1 MTRPIST
8 LLAASILASTATMA
22 TAQELNIYSSR
33 HYDTDEALYSGF
45 EEATGITINRIEG
58 DADELMAR
66 IQAEGRNSPADIFI
80 TVDVSRLNRAVDA
93 GLLQPVDSDVLE
105 ARIPANL
112 QDAENRWFGFSQR
125 SRILFYN
132 TELVDTP
139 PATYADLADPAYEG
153 LVCIRS
159 STNTYNQTLLASIIA
174 HEGEEAAREWA
185 EGVVRNFARSPQGGD
200 TDQIRGVAS
209 GECGVAVS
217 NTYYYVRS
225 LRDQVDGVTEHL
237 DVIGYVF
244 PDQDGNGAHM
254 NVSGAGVAV
263 HSPNRDAAVAFL
275 EYLASDL
282 AQVYFSSG
290 NNEYPAV
297 EGVEMVE
304 ELAGLGEFVA
314 DDVDL
319 SDVAANLGTA
329 QRIFNQVGWP

>member
-1 MTRPIST
+1 MTRPLFT

-33 HYDTDEALYSGF
+33 HYDTDESLYSGF

-66 IQAEGRNSPADIFI
+66 MQAEGRNSPADIFI

-112 QDAENRWFGFSQR
+112 QDSENRWFGFSQR

-132 TELVDTP
+132 TDLVDTP
-139 PATYADLADPAYEG
+139 PATYADLANPAYEG

-174 HEGEEAAREWA
+174 HEGEEAARDWA

-275 EYLASDL
+275 EYLASDA
-282 AQVYFSSG
+282 AQIYFSSG

-304 ELAGLGEFVA
+304 ELAGLGAFVA
-314 DDVDL
+314 DDIDL
-319 SDVAANLGTA
+319 SDVAANLATA

>member
-1 MTRPIST
+1 MTRTISA
-8 LLAASILASTATMA
+8 LLATSILAGTAAMA

-33 HYDTDEALYSGF
+33 HYDTDEALYAGF
-45 EEATGITINRIEG
+45 EDATGITINRIEG

-66 IQAEGRNSPADIFI
+66 MQAEGRNSPADIFVA
-80 TVDVSRLNRAVDA
+80 VDVSRLTRAVDA
-93 GLLQPVDSDVLE
+93 GLLQPVDSDILE

-112 QDAENRWFGFSQR
+112 QDSENRWFGISQR
-125 SRILFYN
+125 SRIIFYN
-132 TELVDTP
+132 TDLVDTP

-159 STNTYNQTLLASIIA
+159 STNTYNQTLLASIVA
-174 HEGEEAAREWA
+174 HEGEEAARAWA

-225 LRDQVDGVTEHL
+225 LREQVDGVTEHL
-237 DVIGYVF
+237 GVIGYVF

-263 HSPNRDAAVAFL
+263 NAPNRDAAVAFL
-275 EYLASDL
+275 EYLASDA

-304 ELAGLGEFVA
+304 ELAGLGDFVA

-319 SDVAANLGTA
+319 SDVAANLATA

>member
-1 MTRPIST
+1 MTRPLST
-8 LLAASILASTATMA
+8 LLAASILASTTTMA

-66 IQAEGRNSPADIFI
+66 MQAEGRNSPADIFI

-112 QDAENRWFGFSQR
+112 QDSENRWFGFSQR

-132 TELVDTP
+132 TDLVDTP

-174 HEGEEAAREWA
+174 HEGEEAARDWA

-275 EYLASDL
+275 EYLASDA
-282 AQVYFSSG
+282 AQIYFSSG

-304 ELAGLGEFVA
+304 ELAGLGAFVA
-314 DDVDL
+314 DDIDL
-319 SDVAANLGTA
+319 SDVAANLATA

>member
-1 MTRPIST
+1 MTRPLFT
-8 LLAASILASTATMA
+8 LLAASILASTTAMA

-66 IQAEGRNSPADIFI
+66 MQAEGRNSPADIFI

-112 QDAENRWFGFSQR
+112 QDSENRWFGFSQR

-132 TELVDTP
+132 TDLVDTP
-139 PATYADLADPAYEG
+139 PATYADLANPAYEG

-174 HEGEEAAREWA
+174 HEGEEAARDWA

-275 EYLASDL
+275 EYLASDA
-282 AQVYFSSG
+282 AQIYFSSG

-304 ELAGLGEFVA
+304 ELAGLGAFVA
-314 DDVDL
+314 DDIDL
-319 SDVAANLGTA
+319 SDVAANLATA

>member
-8 LLAASILASTATMA
+8 LLAASILASTTAMA

-66 IQAEGRNSPADIFI
+66 MQAEGRNSPADIFI

-112 QDAENRWFGFSQR
+112 QDSENRWFGFSQR

-132 TELVDTP
+132 TDLVDTP
-139 PATYADLADPAYEG
+139 PATYADLANPAYEG

-174 HEGEEAAREWA
+174 HEGEEAARDWA

-275 EYLASDL
+275 EYLASDA
-282 AQVYFSSG
+282 AQIYFSSG

-304 ELAGLGEFVA
+304 ELAGLGAFVA
-314 DDVDL
+314 DDIDL
-319 SDVAANLGTA
+319 SDVAANLATA

>member
-1 MTRPIST
+1 MTRTIST
-8 LLAASILASTATMA
+8 LLATSILAGTAAMA

-45 EEATGITINRIEG
+45 EDATGITINRIEG

-66 IQAEGRNSPADIFI
+66 MQAEGRNSPADVFI
-80 TVDVSRLNRAVDA
+80 AVDVSRLSRAADA
-93 GLLQPVDSDVLE
+93 GLLQPVDSEVLE

-112 QDAENRWFGFSQR
+112 QDAENRWFGISQR
-125 SRILFYN
+125 SRIIFYN
-132 TELVDTP
+132 TDLVDTP

-159 STNTYNQTLLASIIA
+159 STNTYNQTLLASIVA
-174 HEGEEAAREWA
+174 HEGEEAARAWA
-185 EGVVRNFARSPQGGD
+185 EGVVHNFARSPQGGD

-217 NTYYYVRS
+217 NTYYFVRA
-225 LRDQVDGVTEHL
+225 LREQVDGVTEHL
-237 DVIGYVF
+237 DVIDYVF
-244 PDQDGNGAHM
+244 PDQNGNGAHM

-263 HSPNRDAAVAFL
+263 NAPNRDAAVAFL
-275 EYLASDL
+275 EYLASDA

-304 ELAGLGEFVA
+304 ELAGLGDFVA
-314 DDVDL
+314 DDVEL
-319 SDVAANLGTA
+319 SEVAANLATA

>member
-1 MTRPIST
+1 
-8 LLAASILASTATMA
+8 
-22 TAQELNIYSSR
+22 
-33 HYDTDEALYSGF
+33 
-45 EEATGITINRIEG
+45 
-58 DADELMAR
+58 
-66 IQAEGRNSPADIFI
+66 
-80 TVDVSRLNRAVDA
+80 
-93 GLLQPVDSDVLE
+93 LE

-132 TELVDTP
+132 TDLVDTP

-174 HEGEEAAREWA
+174 HEGEEAARDWA

-263 HSPNRDAAVAFL
+263 HSPNREAAVAFL
-275 EYLASDL
+275 EYLASDA

>member
-1 MTRPIST
+1 MTRQIST
-8 LLAASILASTATMA
+8 LLAASILASTGAMA

-33 HYDTDEALYSGF
+33 HYDTDEVLYSGF
-45 EEATGITINRIEG
+45 EDATGITINRIEG

-66 IQAEGRNSPADIFI
+66 MQAEGRNSPADIFV

-125 SRILFYN
+125 SRIIFYN
-132 TELVDTP
+132 TDLVDTP
-139 PATYADLADPAYEG
+139 PATYADLANPAYEG

-174 HEGEEAAREWA
+174 HEGEEAARDWA
-185 EGVVRNFARSPQGGD
+185 EGVVRNFTRSPQGGD

-217 NTYYYVRS
+217 NTYYFVRA
-225 LRDQVDGVTEHL
+225 LREQVDGVSEHL

-244 PDQDGNGAHM
+244 PDQNGNGAHM
-254 NVSGAGVAV
+254 NVSGAGVAA
-263 HSPNRDAAVAFL
+263 HAPNRDAAVAFL
-275 EYLASDL
+275 EYLASDA

-304 ELAGLGEFVA
+304 ELAGLGDFAA

-319 SDVAANLGTA
+319 SDVAANLATA

>member
-66 IQAEGRNSPADIFI
+66 MQAEGRNSPADIFI

-132 TELVDTP
+132 TDLVDTL

-174 HEGEEAAREWA
+174 HEGEEAARAWA

-254 NVSGAGVAV
+254 NVSGAGVAA

-275 EYLASDL
+275 EYLASDA

>member
-1 MTRPIST
+1 MTRTIT
-8 LLAASILASTATMA
+8 ALLATSILAGSAAMA

-45 EEATGITINRIEG
+45 EQATGITINRIEG

-66 IQAEGRNSPADIFI
+66 MQAEGRNSPADIFI
-80 TVDVSRLNRAVDA
+80 AVDVSRLARAVDA

-105 ARIPANL
+105 TRIPANL
-112 QDAENRWFGFSQR
+112 QDAENRWFGISQR
-125 SRILFYN
+125 SRIIFYN
-132 TELVDTP
+132 TDLVETA

-159 STNTYNQTLLASIIA
+159 STNTYNQTLLAAIVA
-174 HEGEEAAREWA
+174 HEGEEAARDWA
-185 EGVVRNFARSPQGGD
+185 AGVVRNFARSPQGGD

-217 NTYYYVRS
+217 NTYYYVRA
-225 LRDQVDGVTEHL
+225 LREQVDGVTEHL
-237 DVIGYVF
+237 GSIGYVF

-254 NVSGAGVAV
+254 NVSGVGVAL
-263 HSPNRDAAVAFL
+263 HAPNRDAAVAFL
-275 EYLASDL
+275 EYLASDA

-297 EGVEMVE
+297 EGVPMVD
-304 ELAGLGEFVA
+304 ELAGLGDFVA
-314 DDVDL
+314 DDVEL
-319 SDVAANLGTA
+319 SEVAANLATA

>member
-1 MTRPIST
+1 MTRTISA
-8 LLAASILASTATMA
+8 LLATSFLAGAAAMA

-66 IQAEGRNSPADIFI
+66 MQAEGRNSPADIFI
-80 TVDVSRLNRAVDA
+80 AVDVSRLNRAVNA

-112 QDAENRWFGFSQR
+112 QDSENRWFGFSQR
-125 SRILFYN
+125 SRIIFYN
-132 TELVDTP
+132 TDLVDTP

-159 STNTYNQTLLASIIA
+159 STNTYNQTLLASIVA

-185 EGVVRNFARSPQGGD
+185 EGVVHNFARSPQGGD

-217 NTYYYVRS
+217 NTYYFVRA
-225 LRDQVDGVTEHL
+225 LREQVDGVTEHL

-254 NVSGAGVAV
+254 NVSGAGVAA
-263 HSPNRDAAVAFL
+263 HAPNRDAAVAFL
-275 EYLASDL
+275 EYLASDA

-297 EGVEMVE
+297 DGVPMVE
-304 ELAGLGEFVA
+304 ELAGLGDFVA
-314 DDVDL
+314 DDIDL
-319 SDVAANLGTA
+319 SEVAANLGTA

>member
-1 MTRPIST
+1 MTRTISA
-8 LLAASILASTATMA
+8 LLATSVLAGSAAMA

-45 EEATGITINRIEG
+45 EQATGITINRIEG

-66 IQAEGRNSPADIFI
+66 MRAEGRNSPADVFI

-93 GLLQPVDSDVLE
+93 GLLQPVDSELLE

-112 QDAENRWFGFSQR
+112 QDDENLWFGFSQR
-125 SRILFYN
+125 SRIIFYN
-132 TELVDTP
+132 TDLVDTP

-174 HEGEEAAREWA
+174 HEGEEAARDWA
-185 EGVVRNFARSPQGGD
+185 AGVVRNFARSPQGGD

-217 NTYYYVRS
+217 NTYYFVRA
-225 LRDQVDGVTEHL
+225 LREQVDGVSEHL

-263 HSPNRDAAVAFL
+263 NAPNRDAAVAFL
-275 EYLASDL
+275 EYLASDD

-297 EGVEMVE
+297 EGVPMVA
-304 ELAGLGEFVA
+304 ELAGLGEFQA
-314 DDVDL
+314 DTVSL
-319 SDVAANLGTA
+319 SDVADNLATA
-329 QRIFNQVGWP
+329 QRIFNEVGWP

>member
-1 MTRPIST
+1 MTRTISA
-8 LLAASILASTATMA
+8 LLATSVLAGSAAMA

-45 EEATGITINRIEG
+45 EQATGITINRIEG

-66 IQAEGRNSPADIFI
+66 MQAEGRNSPADVFI

-93 GLLQPVDSDVLE
+93 GLLQPVDSELLE

-112 QDAENRWFGFSQR
+112 QDDENLWFGFSQR
-125 SRILFYN
+125 SRIIFYN
-132 TELVDTP
+132 TDLVDTP

-174 HEGEEAAREWA
+174 HEGEEAARDWA
-185 EGVVRNFARSPQGGD
+185 AGVVRNFARSPQGGD

-217 NTYYYVRS
+217 NTYYFVRA
-225 LRDQVDGVTEHL
+225 LREQVDGVSEHL

-263 HSPNRDAAVAFL
+263 NAPNRDAAVAFL
-275 EYLASDL
+275 EYLASDD

-297 EGVEMVE
+297 EGVPMVA
-304 ELAGLGEFVA
+304 ELAGLGEFQA
-314 DDVDL
+314 DTVSL
-319 SDVAANLGTA
+319 SDVADNLATA
-329 QRIFNQVGWP
+329 QRIFNEVGWP

>member
-1 MTRPIST
+1 MTRTISA
-8 LLAASILASTATMA
+8 LLATSVLAGSAAMA

-45 EEATGITINRIEG
+45 EQATGITINRIEG

-66 IQAEGRNSPADIFI
+66 MQAEGRNSPADVFI

-93 GLLQPVDSDVLE
+93 GLLQPVDSELLE

-112 QDAENRWFGFSQR
+112 QDDENLWFGFSQR
-125 SRILFYN
+125 SRIIFYN
-132 TELVDTP
+132 TDLVDTP
-139 PATYADLADPAYEG
+139 PASYADLADPAYEG

-174 HEGEEAAREWA
+174 HEGEEAARDWA
-185 EGVVRNFARSPQGGD
+185 AGVVRNFARSPQGGD

-217 NTYYYVRS
+217 NTYYFVRA
-225 LRDQVDGVTEHL
+225 LREQVDGVSEHL

-263 HSPNRDAAVAFL
+263 NAPNRDAAVAFL
-275 EYLASDL
+275 EYLASDD

-297 EGVEMVE
+297 EGVPMVA
-304 ELAGLGEFVA
+304 ELAGLGEFQA
-314 DDVDL
+314 DTVSL
-319 SDVAANLGTA
+319 SDVADNLATA
-329 QRIFNQVGWP
+329 QRIFNEVGWP

>member
-1 MTRPIST
+1 MTRQIST
-8 LLAASILASTATMA
+8 LLAASILASTGAMA

-45 EEATGITINRIEG
+45 EDATGITVNRIEG

-66 IQAEGRNSPADIFI
+66 MQAEGRNSPADIFV

-125 SRILFYN
+125 SRIIFYN
-132 TELVDTP
+132 TDLVDTP
-139 PATYADLADPAYEG
+139 PATYADLANPAYEG

-174 HEGEEAAREWA
+174 HEGEEAARDWA

-217 NTYYYVRS
+217 NTYYFVRA
-225 LRDQVDGVTEHL
+225 LREQVDGVSEHL

-244 PDQDGNGAHM
+244 PDQNGNGAHM
-254 NVSGAGVAV
+254 NVSGAGVAA
-263 HSPNRDAAVAFL
+263 HAPNRDAAVAFL
-275 EYLASDL
+275 EYLASDA

-304 ELAGLGEFVA
+304 ELAGLGDFAA

-319 SDVAANLGTA
+319 SDVAANLATA

>member
-1 MTRPIST
+1 MTRTISA
-8 LLAASILASTATMA
+8 LLATSILAGTAAMA

-33 HYDTDEALYSGF
+33 HYDTDEALYAGF
-45 EEATGITINRIEG
+45 EDATGITINRIEG

-66 IQAEGRNSPADIFI
+66 MQAEGRNSPADIFVA
-80 TVDVSRLNRAVDA
+80 VDVSRLTRAVDA
-93 GLLQPVDSDVLE
+93 GLLQPVDSDILE

-112 QDAENRWFGFSQR
+112 QDSENRWFGISQR
-125 SRILFYN
+125 SRIIFYN
-132 TELVDTP
+132 TDLVDTP
-139 PATYADLADPAYEG
+139 PATYADLADSAYEG

-159 STNTYNQTLLASIIA
+159 STNTYNQTLLASIVA
-174 HEGEEAAREWA
+174 HEGEEAARAWA

-225 LRDQVDGVTEHL
+225 LREQVDGVTEHL
-237 DVIGYVF
+237 GVIGYVF

-263 HSPNRDAAVAFL
+263 NAPNRDAAVAFL
-275 EYLASDL
+275 EYLASDA

-304 ELAGLGEFVA
+304 ELAGLGDFVA

-319 SDVAANLGTA
+319 SDVAANLATA

>member
-1 MTRPIST
+1 MTRSISA
-8 LLAASILASTATMA
+8 LLATSVLAGSAAMA
-22 TAQELNIYSSR
+22 TAQDLNIYSSR

-45 EEATGITINRIEG
+45 EQATGITINRIEG

-66 IQAEGRNSPADIFI
+66 MQAEGRNSPADVFI

-93 GLLQPVDSDVLE
+93 GLLQPVDSELLE

-112 QDAENRWFGFSQR
+112 QDDENLWFGFSQR
-125 SRILFYN
+125 SRIIFYN
-132 TELVDTP
+132 TDLVDTP

-174 HEGEEAAREWA
+174 HEGEEAARDWA
-185 EGVVRNFARSPQGGD
+185 AGVVRNFARSPQGGD

-217 NTYYYVRS
+217 NTYYFVRA
-225 LRDQVDGVTEHL
+225 LREQVDGVSEHL

-263 HSPNRDAAVAFL
+263 NAPNRDAAVAFL
-275 EYLASDL
+275 EYLASDD

-297 EGVEMVE
+297 EGVPMVA
-304 ELAGLGEFVA
+304 ELAALGEFQA
-314 DDVDL
+314 DAVSL
-319 SDVAANLGTA
+319 SDVADNLATA
-329 QRIFNQVGWP
+329 QRIFNEVGWP

>member
-45 EEATGITINRIEG
+45 EDATGITINRIEG

-66 IQAEGRNSPADIFI
+66 MQAEGRNSPADIFI

-93 GLLQPVDSDVLE
+93 GLLQPVDSDILE
-105 ARIPANL
+105 ARVPANL

-132 TELVDTP
+132 TDLVDTP

-174 HEGEEAAREWA
+174 HEGEEAARDWA

-275 EYLASDL
+275 EYLASDA

-304 ELAGLGEFVA
+304 ELAGLGAFVA
-314 DDVDL
+314 DDIDL
-319 SDVAANLGTA
+319 SDVAANLATA

>member
-1 MTRPIST
+1 MTRQIST
-8 LLAASILASTATMA
+8 LLAASILASTGAMA

-45 EEATGITINRIEG
+45 EDATGITINRIEG

-66 IQAEGRNSPADIFI
+66 MQAEGRNSPADIFV

-125 SRILFYN
+125 SRIIFYN
-132 TELVDTP
+132 TDLVDTP
-139 PATYADLADPAYEG
+139 PATYADLANPAYEG

-174 HEGEEAAREWA
+174 HEGEEAARDWA

-209 GECGVAVS
+209 GECSVAVS
-217 NTYYYVRS
+217 NTYYFVRA
-225 LRDQVDGVTEHL
+225 LREQVDGVSEHL

-244 PDQDGNGAHM
+244 PDQNGNGAHM
-254 NVSGAGVAV
+254 NVSGAGVAA
-263 HSPNRDAAVAFL
+263 HAPNRDAAVAFL
-275 EYLASDL
+275 EYLASDA

-304 ELAGLGEFVA
+304 ELAGLGDFAA

-319 SDVAANLGTA
+319 SDVAANLATA

>member
-1 MTRPIST
+1 MTRSISA
-8 LLAASILASTATMA
+8 LLATSVLAGSAAMA
-22 TAQELNIYSSR
+22 TAQDLNIYSSR

-45 EEATGITINRIEG
+45 EQATGITINRIEG

-66 IQAEGRNSPADIFI
+66 MQAEGRNSPADLFI

-93 GLLQPVDSDVLE
+93 GLLQPVDSELLE

-112 QDAENRWFGFSQR
+112 QDDENLWFGFSQR
-125 SRILFYN
+125 SRIIFYN
-132 TELVDTP
+132 TDLVDTP

-174 HEGEEAAREWA
+174 HEGEEAARDWA
-185 EGVVRNFARSPQGGD
+185 AGVVRNFARSPQGGD

-217 NTYYYVRS
+217 NTYYFVRA
-225 LRDQVDGVTEHL
+225 LREQVDGVSEHL

-263 HSPNRDAAVAFL
+263 NAPNRDAAVAFL
-275 EYLASDL
+275 EYLASDD

-297 EGVEMVE
+297 EGVPMVA
-304 ELAGLGEFVA
+304 ELAALGEFQA
-314 DDVDL
+314 DAVSL
-319 SDVAANLGTA
+319 SDVADNLATA
-329 QRIFNQVGWP
+329 QRIFNEVGWP

>member
-1 MTRPIST
+1 MTRTISA
-8 LLAASILASTATMA
+8 LLATSILAGTAAMA

-33 HYDTDEALYSGF
+33 HYDTDEALYAGF
-45 EEATGITINRIEG
+45 EDATGITINRIEG

-66 IQAEGRNSPADIFI
+66 MQAEGRNSPADIFVA
-80 TVDVSRLNRAVDA
+80 VDVSRLTRAVDA
-93 GLLQPVDSDVLE
+93 GLLQPVDSDILE

-112 QDAENRWFGFSQR
+112 QDSENRWFGISQR
-125 SRILFYN
+125 SRIIFYN
-132 TELVDTP
+132 TDLVDTP

-159 STNTYNQTLLASIIA
+159 STNTYNQTLLASIVA
-174 HEGEEAAREWA
+174 HEGEEAARAWA

-225 LRDQVDGVTEHL
+225 LREQVDGVTEHL
-237 DVIGYVF
+237 GVIGYVF

-263 HSPNRDAAVAFL
+263 NAPNRDAAVAFL
-275 EYLASDL
+275 EYLASDA

-304 ELAGLGEFVA
+304 ELAGLGDFVA
-314 DDVDL
+314 DDVEL
-319 SDVAANLGTA
+319 SDVAANLATA

>member
-1 MTRPIST
+1 MTRPTST
-8 LLAASILASTATMA
+8 LLAASILASTTAMA

-45 EEATGITINRIEG
+45 EDATGITINRIEG

-66 IQAEGRNSPADIFI
+66 MQAEGRNSPADIFV
-80 TVDVSRLNRAVDA
+80 TVDVSRLNRALDA
-93 GLLQPVDSDVLE
+93 GLLQSVDSEVLE

-112 QDAENRWFGFSQR
+112 QDAENHWFGFSQR
-125 SRILFYN
+125 SRIIFYN
-132 TELVDTP
+132 TDLVETP
-139 PATYADLADPAYEG
+139 PATYAELADPAYEG

-159 STNTYNQTLLASIIA
+159 STNTYNQTLLASIVA
-174 HEGEEAAREWA
+174 HEGEEAARAWA
-185 EGVVRNFARSPQGGD
+185 EGVVHNFARSPQGGD

-217 NTYYYVRS
+217 NTYYYVRA
-225 LRDQVDGVTEHL
+225 LRQQVDGVTEHL

-263 HSPNRDAAVAFL
+263 NAPNRDAAVAFL
-275 EYLASDL
+275 EYLASDA

-290 NNEYPAV
+290 NNEFPSV

-314 DDVDL
+314 DDIVL
-319 SDVAANLGTA
+319 SDVAANLATA

>member
-1 MTRPIST
+1 MTRSISA
-8 LLAASILASTATMA
+8 LLATSVLAGSAAMA
-22 TAQELNIYSSR
+22 TAQDLNIYSSR

-45 EEATGITINRIEG
+45 EQATGITINRIEG

-66 IQAEGRNSPADIFI
+66 MQAEGRNSPADVFI

-93 GLLQPVDSDVLE
+93 GLLQPVDSELLE

-112 QDAENRWFGFSQR
+112 QDDENLWFGFSQR
-125 SRILFYN
+125 SRIIFYN
-132 TELVDTP
+132 TDLVDTP

-174 HEGEEAAREWA
+174 HEGEEAARDWA
-185 EGVVRNFARSPQGGD
+185 AGVVRNFARSPQGGD

-217 NTYYYVRS
+217 NTYYFVRA
-225 LRDQVDGVTEHL
+225 LREQVDGVSEHL

-263 HSPNRDAAVAFL
+263 NAPNRDAAVAFL
-275 EYLASDL
+275 EYLASDD

-297 EGVEMVE
+297 EGVPMVA
-304 ELAGLGEFVA
+304 ELAGLGEFQA
-314 DDVDL
+314 DTVSL
-319 SDVAANLGTA
+319 SDVADNLATA
-329 QRIFNQVGWP
+329 QRIFNEVGWP

>member
-1 MTRPIST
+1 MTQPIST
-8 LLAASILASTATMA
+8 LLAAAILASSTAMA

-58 DADELMAR
+58 NADELMAR
-66 IQAEGRNSPADIFI
+66 MQAEGRNSPADIFL
-80 TVDVSRLNRAVDA
+80 TVDVSRLNRALDA
-93 GLLQPVDSDVLE
+93 GLLQPVESEVLE
-105 ARIPANL
+105 ARIPTHL
-112 QDAENRWFGFSQR
+112 QDAGNHWFGFSQR
-125 SRILFYN
+125 SRIIFYN
-132 TELVDTP
+132 TDLVDTP

-174 HEGEEAAREWA
+174 HEGEETARAWA
-185 EGVVRNFARSPQGGD
+185 EGVVHNFARSPQGGD
-200 TDQIRGVAS
+200 TDQLRGLAS
-209 GECGVAVS
+209 GECGLAVS
-217 NTYYYVRS
+217 NTYYYVRA
-225 LRDQVDGVTEHL
+225 LRSQVDGVTEHL

-254 NVSGAGVAV
+254 NVSGAGVAAYAP
-263 HSPNRDAAVAFL
+263 HREAAVAFL
-275 EYLASDL
+275 EYLASDA

-297 EGVEMVE
+297 EGVPMVE
-304 ELAGLGEFVA
+304 ELAGLGDFVA
-314 DDVDL
+314 DDIDL
-319 SDVAANLGTA
+319 SDVAANLATA